1 MHAYDHMFAV
11 HRVEKWFYKTKEFT
25 DSIMRNAFF
34 FVMEQIRPKKMI
46 SRNPTI
52 MTRKKN
58 SLLRLE
64 KNTPETLNNTSYNH
78 ESYW

>member
-34 FVMEQIRPKKMI
+34 FCDGAD
-46 SRNPTI
+46 SS
-52 MTRKKN
+52 KKN
-58 SLLRLE
+58 DFSQSDHYDKKKKQSPKIGE
-64 KNTPETLNNTSYNH
+64 EHS
-78 ESYW
+78 